1 MKPNNVIT
9 LKIKREISDFP
20 HYQEV
25 IPLETF
31 ALIKSTSIPKI
42 VRTMSKW
49 ERSTGTQQVHGS
61 KSVVRLSL
69 RSA

>member
-1 MKPNNVIT
+1 MSFKPNNVIT

-31 ALIKSTSIPKI
+31 ALIKSTSVSKI
-42 VRTMSKW
+42 VRTIS
-49 ERSTGTQQVHGS
+49 
-61 KSVVRLSL
+61 
-69 RSA
+69 

>member
-1 MKPNNVIT
+1 MNFKPNNVTT

-31 ALIKSTSIPKI
+31 ALIKSTSVPKI
-42 VRTMSKW
+42 VRTIS
-49 ERSTGTQQVHGS
+49 
-61 KSVVRLSL
+61 
-69 RSA
+69 

>member
-1 MKPNNVIT
+1 MNYKPNSVIT

-31 ALIKSTSIPKI
+31 ALIKSTSVPKI
-42 VRTMSKW
+42 VRTIS
-49 ERSTGTQQVHGS
+49 
-61 KSVVRLSL
+61 
-69 RSA
+69 